1 MTVLLTKKGPVAAG
15 PSYQLTNNKD
25 VNMTDREPVV
35 NSHEA
40 ALIKNVAGCLAL
52 VRQLQN
58 RHPMQPNLGVFA
70 GYSGFGKSVAALVV
84 QNMTSAAYVEISDT
98 WTRKKLLVSIL
109 SELGRPQAKGTLSD
123 LEDDII
129 GVLARDPKRPLLIDE
144 ADKLVDK
151 NMIEMIRMIAKKS
164 NVPVLLIGEEL
175 FPSKLAHTDR
185 FRDLVLETG
194 YAQPCDL
201 ADTRILAQK
210 FYPKITIADDLLIMA
225 RDKAEGRVRRICNTL
240 HAIAKLAALKGLDE
254 VTLQHYQG
262 GHFSDGKLPSR
273 REAA

>member
-1 MTVLLTKKGPVAAG
+1 MMLSETKKGPAATG
-15 PSYQLTNNKD
+15 PSYQLTTNKGE
-25 VNMTDREPVV
+25 NMADREPIVK
-35 NSHEA
+35 SHEA
-40 ALIKNVAGCLAL
+40 ALIKNVASCLAL

-70 GYSGFGKSVAALVV
+70 GYSGLGKSVATLVV

-98 WTRKKLLVSIL
+98 WTRKKLLTSIL

-175 FPSKLAHTDR
+175 LPTKLDHVDR

-201 ADTRILAQK
+201 SDTRILAEK
-210 FYPKITIADDLLIMA
+210 FYPDIAIADDLLDMA
-225 RDKAEGRVRRICNTL
+225 RGKAEGRVRRICNTL
-240 HAIAKLAALKGLDE
+240 HAIAKLAALRGLDAID
-254 VTLQHYQG
+254 LAQYQG